1 MAATTQRNVPLCDEA
16 FLGHPR
22 PRNVSGVAM
31 RNMFGV
37 IACLFLCGN
46 AVVPVLAAPT
56 VDTARMEQVVNSE
69 AVDNKF
75 MGSVLV
81 AKDHQILLDRGYGS
95 ADLEWNIPNSP
106 TTRFRAGSMGKQFT
120 AAAVLLLEERGKL
133 KLSDPIKLWWPSAPV
148 SWDGV
153 TLLNLLTQTSGIP
166 DFAAAP
172 DFFDTMKLKQ
182 TMEQRI
188 ATIEKQKLL
197 FEPGLRFD
205 YSNSN
210 YLLLEAVVEKAS
222 GMSFPAFVQQN
233 VFEPLGMTH
242 TGYESR
248 SLISEFANGYTRE
261 NGAIVHASYID
272 MSAVGGAGAFYS
284 TTHDLLAWEQGLF
297 EGRLLKPAS
306 LKKMITAFREGWGP
320 GAPFKGGYGM
330 GVYVGVS
337 LDGKREISHTGD
349 IPGFMSLMA
358 AYPDDKLYVIVLTN
372 IQSAPFGEVA
382 NRLTDIALGKA
393 VTLPS
398 ERKEIMLPPD
408 ALRTFLGRYELKPG
422 VVMEISQSGNALFAQ
437 VNSNPKI
444 PLGAQ
449 TRTSF
454 FAKDR
459 DAQLDFL
466 GNGSKSNALLWQLH
480 GDTVKAL
487 RLP

>member
-1 MAATTQRNVPLCDEA
+1 
-16 FLGHPR
+16 
-22 PRNVSGVAM
+22 
-31 RNMFGV
+31 
-37 IACLFLCGN
+37 
-46 AVVPVLAAPT
+46 
-56 VDTARMEQVVNSE
+56 
-69 AVDNKF
+69 
-75 MGSVLV
+75 
-81 AKDHQILLDRGYGS
+81 
-95 ADLEWNIPNSP
+95 
-106 TTRFRAGSMGKQFT
+106 
-120 AAAVLLLEERGKL
+120 
-133 KLSDPIKLWWPSAPV
+133 
-148 SWDGV
+148 
-153 TLLNLLTQTSGIP
+153 
-166 DFAAAP
+166 
-172 DFFDTMKLKQ
+172 
-182 TMEQRI
+182 
-188 ATIEKQKLL
+188 
-197 FEPGLRFD
+197 
-205 YSNSN
+205 
-210 YLLLEAVVEKAS
+210 
-222 GMSFPAFVQQN
+222 
-233 VFEPLGMTH
+233 LGMTH